1 MSTLT
6 LVRLTAAEA
15 VVPATRTRPKANG
28 AARAA
33 RRAALARTLLS
44 TLVTIG
50 VTADRR
56 PGPGARRRARPVAG
70 GTAEE
75 LDRAEGHEPGRQQR
89 PDARRVARRDGGDSE
104 LAGRDNGPGVG
115 GPAGSGRSI
124 NGGGA
129 PARPVP
135 RPAISM
141 SRQSIQPSG
150 PARAATRRGSWAP
163 PKPFAPRAAS
173 RRSGMSGATAK
184 TACPVNETI
193 ASRPGRQ
200 GGTRRQPPSGSGN
213 RPAAAAAISP
223 ASGCSPGLGCAPALG
238 GSRDTPPT
246 VPTDASRRRGPPRS
260 AVGSRPACP
269 RHIDVG

>member
-104 LAGRDNGPGVG
+104 LAGRDHGQGVG
-115 GPAGSGRSI
+115 GQPGSAAPA
-124 NGGGA
+124 A
-129 PARPVP
+129 PARLQFEAQLGKAGDALADDREGGPVRVRVAKHPGVAPDP
-135 RPAISM
+135 R
-141 SRQSIQPSG
+141 G
-150 PARAATRRGSWAP
+150 EYC
-163 PKPFAPRAAS
+163 PRLGGEA
-173 RRSGMSGATAK
+173 G
-184 TACPVNETI
+184 PVN
-193 ASRPGRQ
+193 RGR
-200 GGTRRQPPSGSGN
+200 GR
-213 RPAAAAAISP
+213 
-223 ASGCSPGLGCAPALG
+223 
-238 GSRDTPPT
+238 
-246 VPTDASRRRGPPRS
+246 
-260 AVGSRPACP
+260 
-269 RHIDVG
+269 